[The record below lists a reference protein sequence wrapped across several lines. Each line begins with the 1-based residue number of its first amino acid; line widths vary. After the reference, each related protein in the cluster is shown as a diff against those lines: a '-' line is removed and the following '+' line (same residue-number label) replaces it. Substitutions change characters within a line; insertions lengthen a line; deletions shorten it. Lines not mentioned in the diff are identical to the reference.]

1 MRISDEVLKQVVFDS
16 GDWASMREL
25 CKNHEQYPVPLLG
38 KTSIGEDTWMH
49 IPGSL
54 SGQITPP
61 DNWTS
66 VSSWKKNELR
76 KVCLLY
82 GFIDLLYRMG
92 ILHREIT
99 DMCLSVPCPAAVSA
113 LFPFV
118 GIERRQPFFPAVPCR
133 QFVRFCCDKGPFCT
147 DLKTALCSRYGA
159 NDYLS
164 FIMIFSGATFSVI

>member
-1 MRISDEVLKQVVFDS
+1 MKRQQFLFRPNPHSDLHQRA
-16 GDWASMREL
+16 WAYL
-25 CKNHEQYPVPLLG
+25 QACPAGQKNDY
-38 KTSIGEDTWMH
+38 
-49 IPGSL
+49 IP
-54 SGQITPP
+54 
-61 DNWTS
+61 
-66 VSSWKKNELR
+66 
-76 KVCLLY
+76 CLLY

-118 GIERRQPFFPAVPCR
+118 GIEKRQPFFPAVPCR

>member
-1 MRISDEVLKQVVFDS
+1 MKNFTAGTDYGAAACAVIPCIVF
-16 GDWASMREL
+16 RFL
-25 CKNHEQYPVPLLG
+25 
-38 KTSIGEDTWMH
+38 
-49 IPGSL
+49 
-54 SGQITPP
+54 PP
-61 DNWTS
+61 ILFS
-66 VSSWKKNELR
+66 
-76 KVCLLY
+76 Y
-82 GFIDLLYRMG
+82 LLYRMG

-118 GIERRQPFFPAVPCR
+118 GIEKRQPFFPAVPCR

>member
-1 MRISDEVLKQVVFDS
+1 M
-16 GDWASMREL
+16 
-25 CKNHEQYPVPLLG
+25 PLLLADFIYSRDC
-38 KTSIGEDTWMH
+38 K
-49 IPGSL
+49 L
-54 SGQITPP
+54 
-61 DNWTS
+61 N
-66 VSSWKKNELR
+66 LR
-76 KVCLLY
+76 KNV
-82 GFIDLLYRMG
+82 DTT
-92 ILHREIT
+92 REIT

-118 GIERRQPFFPAVPCR
+118 GIEKRQPFFPAVPCR

>member
-1 MRISDEVLKQVVFDS
+1 MPKKFKSQKMSRMNEIS
-16 GDWASMREL
+16 
-25 CKNHEQYPVPLLG
+25 G
-38 KTSIGEDTWMH
+38 KVRRWVHTALMVYSAKAL
-49 IPGSL
+49 P
-54 SGQITPP
+54 
-61 DNWTS
+61 
-66 VSSWKKNELR
+66 WKRDGLFALQCVQQLAKLIHGGLHSYS
-76 KVCLLY
+76 CLLY

-118 GIERRQPFFPAVPCR
+118 GIEKRQPFFPAVPCR
-133 QFVRFCCDKGPFCT
+133 QFVRFCCDKGPFCA

>member
-54 SGQITPP
+54 SDRITLP

-66 VSSWKKNELR
+66 VSSSKKNEPH
-76 KVCLLY
+76 KVC
-82 GFIDLLYRMG
+82 
-92 ILHREIT
+92 
-99 DMCLSVPCPAAVSA
+99 P
-113 LFPFV
+113 FP
-118 GIERRQPFFPAVPCR
+118 G
-133 QFVRFCCDKGPFCT
+133 GPFLLRLMT
-147 DLKTALCSRYGA
+147 DWNKKGA
-159 NDYLS
+159 RENE
-164 FIMIFSGATFSVI
+164 TRNER